1 VVAVVDCY
9 CCLSFVDSCSLVA
22 DSALVVVVV
31 VVAAAVV
38 AVAVVV
44 LDAPFLEVD

>member
-1 VVAVVDCY
+1 MVAAVDCY

-31 VVAAAVV
+31 VVAAVV
-38 AVAVVV
+38 AVAAVV
-44 LDAPFLEVD
+44 LDAPILEA